1 MKKKLTMLL
10 AALLLAVSL
19 GVPALA
25 DSSTDHVY
33 NLNGLLT
40 AGEWA
45 LLDMQAEDIS
55 ERYGCGVYIVTVDD
69 YTEYGSGSV
78 YDVTTQIY
86 NDADNGFGLEDG
98 REGILLLLSMRERD
112 WAMFVHGEYA
122 QYAFDDYGQT
132 ELEDAFLPAFGE
144 NDWYG
149 GFSGYLNA
157 CDEYLALAAA
167 GTPVRRSPVGGI
179 VTAVVISC
187 AVALV
192 VCLILKAKMK
202 SVHRKVEAQTYI
214 TADGLALTDSY
225 DRYTHTT
232 ESRRRIEKKS
242 SSASGGGGSG
252 RSGKF

>member
-1 MKKKLTMLL
+1 MKKKLSMLL
-10 AALLLAVSL
+10 AALLLALSL
-19 GVPALA
+19 CVPALA
-25 DSSTDHVY
+25 DSGTNHVY

-45 LLDMQAEDIS
+45 LLDMQAADIS

-69 YTEYGSGSV
+69 YTEYGVGSV

-86 NDADNGFGLEDG
+86 NAAGSGFGLGDDRDG
-98 REGILLLLSMRERD
+98 IMLLISMYERD

-122 QYAFDDYGQT
+122 QYAFDDYGQAK
-132 ELEDAFLPAFGE
+132 LEDSFLPAFGE

-157 CDEYLALAAA
+157 CEEYLSLAAA
-167 GTPVRRSPVGGI
+167 GEPVQQSPVGGI

-202 SVHRKVEAQTYI
+202 TVHHKAEAQAYV
-214 TADGLALTDSY
+214 TADGLNLTDSY

-232 ESRRRIEKKS
+232 ETRRRIEKKS
-242 SSASGGGGSG
+242 GSSGGGGGSG